1 MIEMSPGEVADR
13 YTILRMK
20 VVKAPGLMTEFAKY
34 SNEVIILN
42 EKHNIWPMLLV
53 LMEMNAKIWM
63 LEADIRN
70 GKEMPLEEVGRR
82 ALAIRD
88 FNKHRV
94 QAKAYID
101 SLIGFTPDV
110 KVDHASQ

>member
-1 MIEMSPGEVADR
+1 MIEMSPGEIADR

-20 VVKAPGLMTEFAKY
+20 IAKAPELRDEFKRY
-34 SNEVIILN
+34 SDEIVALN
-42 EKHNIWPMLLV
+42 DKHHIWPFLLT

-70 GKEMPLEEVGRR
+70 GAEMPLEEVGRR

-88 FNKHRV
+88 LNKVRV
-94 QAKAYID
+94 QAKAEID
-101 SLIGFTPDV
+101 KIFGFTPDV